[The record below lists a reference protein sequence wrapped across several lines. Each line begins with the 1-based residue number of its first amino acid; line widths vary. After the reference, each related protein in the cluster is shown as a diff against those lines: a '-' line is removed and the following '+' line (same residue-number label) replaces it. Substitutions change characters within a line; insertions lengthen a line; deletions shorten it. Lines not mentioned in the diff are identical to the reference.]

1 MKSSRLIAAVVFA
14 FPVLCPAASKEI
26 VELQRDVAQLQ
37 DQVRNLQSAFDT
49 KMATLTT
56 QVQQAADAATRTST
70 ALAGLQGAIQEQL
83 REQGKQV
90 VAPVA
95 NVNTKIDEMTTAFQ
109 QVQNGMA
116 DVTSRLG
123 NLEQQMKDLSN
134 QVRTINTPAA
144 APPSGGGSSPSP
156 GPASSVPP
164 IDGKTLYA
172 NADRDR
178 LGGKNDLA
186 LQEFQQYIQYYGDG
200 PFAPNAQ
207 FWVGYIY
214 YSEGDY
220 QNALKAFDEVLVR
233 FSPNQKTPDAYL
245 WKGQTLVK
253 LGQRTAGAKEF
264 NQVIKLYP
272 SSEAATKARAQL
284 RQLGLQASSPA
295 RRKR

>member
-1 MKSSRLIAAVVFA
+1 MKFSRLMPAVVFA
-14 FPVLCPAASKEI
+14 FPVLCAAASKEI

-37 DQVRNLQSAFDT
+37 DQVRTLQSAFDT

-56 QVQQAADAATRTST
+56 QVQQAADSANRTST

-90 VAPVA
+90 AGPV
-95 NVNTKIDEMTTAFQ
+95 VNLSSKLDEMTTAFQ

-116 DVTSRLG
+116 DVTTRLG

-134 QVRTINTPAA
+134 QVRVIGSPPAQPPTGGTP
-144 APPSGGGSSPSP
+144 SSP
-156 GPASSVPP
+156 GVSSVPP
-164 IDGKTLYA
+164 VDGKTLYA

-186 LQEFQQYIQYYGDG
+186 LQEYQQYVKYFGDG

-207 FWVGYIY
+207 FWIGYIY
-214 YSEGDY
+214 YTQGDY
-220 QNALKAFDEVLVR
+220 EDALKAFDDVLVR
-233 FSPNQKTPDAYL
+233 FSPNSKTPDAYL
-245 WKGQTLVK
+245 WKGTTLMK

-264 NQVIKLYP
+264 RQVVKLYP
-272 SSEAATKARAQL
+272 GSEAATKARAQL
-284 RQLGLQASSPA
+284 KQLGLPVSSAPA
-295 RRKR
+295 RKR

>member
-1 MKSSRLIAAVVFA
+1 MKSSRLIPAVVFA
-14 FPVLCPAASKEI
+14 FPVLCAAASKEI

-37 DQVRNLQSAFDT
+37 DQVRTLQSAFDT

-56 QVQQAADAATRTST
+56 QVQQAADSATRTST

-83 REQGKQV
+83 REQGKLI
-90 VAPVA
+90 AGPVA
-95 NVNTKIDEMTTAFQ
+95 GLNAKIDEMTTAFQ

-134 QVRTINTPAA
+134 QVRTIYSPAA
-144 APPSGGGSSPSP
+144 APPSTGGTTPSP
-156 GPASSVPP
+156 GASSIPP
-164 IDGKTLYA
+164 VDGRTLWA

-186 LQEFQQYIQYYGDG
+186 LQEYQQYLKYFSDG

-207 FWVGYIY
+207 FWIGYINY
-214 YSEGDY
+214 TQGDY
-220 QNALKAFDEVLVR
+220 EDALKAFDNVLVQ
-233 FSPNQKTPDAYL
+233 FSSNAKTPDAYL
-245 WKGQTLVK
+245 WKGTTLVK

-264 NQVIKLYP
+264 HQVIKLYP
-272 SSEAATKARAQL
+272 GSEAATKARAQL
-284 RQLGLQASSPA
+284 KQLGLPVSSAPA
-295 RRKR
+295 RKR

>member
-1 MKSSRLIAAVVFA
+1 MKLRRLIPAAVFVF
-14 FPVLCPAASKEI
+14 PIICGAASKEI

-49 KMATLTT
+49 KMATLTA
-56 QVQQAADAATRTST
+56 QVQQAADAANRTAT
-70 ALAGLQGAIQEQL
+70 ALAGLHGAIQEQL

-95 NVNTKIDEMTTAFQ
+95 GLNSKIDEMTTAFN

-116 DVTSRLG
+116 DITTRLG
-123 NLEQQMKDLSN
+123 KLEQQMTDLSN

-144 APPSGGGSSPSP
+144 APPTGGPSSSP
-156 GPASSVPP
+156 GASNVPP

-186 LQEFQQYIQYYGDG
+186 LQEYQQYMKYYGDG
-200 PFAPNAQ
+200 ALAPNAQ
-207 FWVGYIY
+207 FWIGYIY
-214 YSEGDY
+214 YTQGSYED
-220 QNALKAFDEVLVR
+220 ALKAFDEVLVR
-233 FSPNQKTPDAYL
+233 FSPNAKTPDAYL
-245 WKGQTLVK
+245 WKGNTLVK

-264 NQVIKLYP
+264 RQVIQRYP
-272 SSEAATKARAQL
+272 GSDAATKARAQL
-284 RQLGLQASSPA
+284 KQLGLSASTG
-295 RRKR
+295 RKR

>member
-1 MKSSRLIAAVVFA
+1 MKYSRLIPAVVFA
-14 FPVLCPAASKEI
+14 FPVLCAAASKEI

-37 DQVRNLQSAFDT
+37 DQVRTLQSAFDT

-83 REQGKQV
+83 REQGKQIG
-90 VAPVA
+90 APVV
-95 NVNTKIDEMTTAFQ
+95 NLNTKIDEMTTAFQ

-116 DVTSRLG
+116 DITTRLG

-144 APPSGGGSSPSP
+144 APPTGGGTGPSP
-156 GPASSVPP
+156 GVSSIPP
-164 IDGKTLYA
+164 VDGKTLWA

-186 LQEFQQYIQYYGDG
+186 LQEYQQYLKYFSDG

-207 FWVGYIY
+207 FWIGYIY
-214 YSEGDY
+214 YTQGDY
-220 QNALKAFDEVLVR
+220 EDALKAFDQVLVQ
-233 FSPNQKTPDAYL
+233 FSPNSKTPDAYL
-245 WKGQTLVK
+245 WKGTTLVK
-253 LGQRTAGAKEF
+253 LGHRTEGAKEF
-264 NQVIKLYP
+264 RQLIKLYP
-272 SSEAATKARAQL
+272 SSEASTKARAQL
-284 RQLGLQASSPA
+284 KQLGLPVSAA
-295 RRKR
+295 RKR

>member
-1 MKSSRLIAAVVFA
+1 MKFRRLIPAVVFA
-14 FPVLCPAASKEI
+14 FPVLCAAASKEI

-37 DQVRNLQSAFDT
+37 DQLRTLQSAFDT

-56 QVQQAADAATRTST
+56 QVQQAGDAANRTAT

-90 VAPVA
+90 GGAVAPL
-95 NVNTKIDEMTTAFQ
+95 NGKIDEMTTGFQ

-116 DVTSRLG
+116 DITTRLG
-123 NLEQQMKDLSN
+123 KLEQQMTDLSN
-134 QVRTINTPAA
+134 QVRTIGTPPA
-144 APPSGGGSSPSP
+144 APPSTGGAAPSP
-156 GPASSVPP
+156 GASNIPP

-186 LQEFQQYIQYYGDG
+186 LQEYQQYIKYFGDG
-200 PFAPNAQ
+200 ALAPNAQ

-214 YSEGDY
+214 YTQADY
-220 QNALKAFDEVLVR
+220 EDALKAFDEVLVR
-233 FSPNQKTPDAYL
+233 FSPNAKTPDAYL
-245 WKGQTLVK
+245 WKGNTLVK

-264 NQVIKLYP
+264 RQVMKLYP
-272 SSEAATKARAQL
+272 GSEASTKARAQL
-284 RQLGLQASSPA
+284 KQLGLPVSTAPA
-295 RRKR
+295 RKR